1 MQKVV
6 ISKSYGAGFHFTNEL
21 VFNWLNEHGGE
32 GLVIITPSTTLG
44 DWYQFARPSLR
55 YHPLVAQCIEELGRD
70 ATGYEVAEYDETKFD
85 VEIGD
90 YDGMEWIDLIPI
102 LDVELMTTMTAAEL
116 ADYLEEKGIKH
127 NYGKN

>member
-1 MQKVV
+1 MTKVV
-6 ISKSYGAGFHFTNEL
+6 ISKSYDAGFHFTNEL

-32 GLVIITPSTTLG
+32 GLVTITPSATLG

-55 YHPLVAQCIEELGRD
+55 YNPLVIQCIEELGYD

-85 VEIGD
+85 IEIGD
-90 YDGMEWIDLIPI
+90 YDGMEWIDLVPI

-116 ADYLEEKGIKH
+116 ADYLNEMGVKH
-127 NYGKN
+127 NYGY

>member
-1 MQKVV
+1 MTKVV

-55 YHPLVAQCIEELGRD
+55 YHPLVVQCIEELGRD
-70 ATGYEVAEYDETKFD
+70 MTGYDIAEYATRIGLEWQVGSEKFD
-85 VEIGD
+85 NGVGT
-90 YDGMEWIDLIPI
+90 
-102 LDVELMTTMTAAEL
+102 DVTCTTR
-116 ADYLEEKGIKH
+116 D
-127 NYGKN
+127 

>member
-1 MQKVV
+1 MTKVV

-55 YHPLVAQCIEELGRD
+55 YHPLVVQCIEELGRYE
-70 ATGYEVAEYDETKFD
+70 TGYEVAEYDEVHYD
-85 VEIGD
+85 VEIEE
-90 YDGMEWIDLIPI
+90 YDGMESIELIPI

-116 ADYLEEKGIKH
+116 ADYLDEKGIKH